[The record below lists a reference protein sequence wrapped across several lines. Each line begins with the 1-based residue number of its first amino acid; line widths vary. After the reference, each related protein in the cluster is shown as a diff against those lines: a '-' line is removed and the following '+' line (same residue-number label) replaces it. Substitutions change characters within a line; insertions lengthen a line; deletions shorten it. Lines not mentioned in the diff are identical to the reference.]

1 MLGEEVRPAG
11 PRRPRCDARQI
22 GGGRPVPPQLFDD
35 RPAIIVFDPAGE
47 PRAPFYSCLLRF
59 EDGRVTHIRDY
70 RHARYAVEL
79 LQLEPLNIA
88 R

>member
-1 MLGEEVRPAG
+1 MLGEEVRLDLVGRAAMRGKLEVAG
-11 PRRPRCDARQI
+11 RY
-22 GGGRPVPPQLFDD
+22 LFDD
-35 RPAIIVFDPAGE
+35 RPAISSSIRRASPA
-47 PRAPFYSCLLRF
+47 PHSISCLLRF
-59 EDGRVTHIRDY
+59 EGGRVTHIRDY